1 MDGGMRKVVK
11 KATPVFLNPGDSV
24 ELDGELES
32 VASGSADSE
41 EARFAQMI
49 EKFKIGAMSEA
60 EFKIPTYK
68 RTEVG
73 LYDIT
78 TMPEKA
84 WQTTDLF
91 AE

>member
-1 MDGGMRKVVK
+1 MRKVVK
-11 KATPVFLNPGDSV
+11 KASPVFLNPGDSV
-24 ELDGELES
+24 ELDGEIDS
-32 VASGSADSE
+32 FTPASADSE
-41 EARFAQMI
+41 EARFALMI
-49 EKFKIGAMSEA
+49 EKFKNGSVSES
-60 EFKIPTYK
+60 EFKIPTFK

-73 LYDIT
+73 LFDIS

>member
-1 MDGGMRKVVK
+1 VVRK
-11 KATPVFLNPGDSV
+11 AAPVFLNPGDSV

-32 VASGSADSE
+32 TSNSADSE

-49 EKFKIGAMSEA
+49 EKFKNGTMSEA
-60 EFKIPTYK
+60 EFKIPTFK

-73 LYDIT
+73 LYDIS